1 MDKCQFS
8 EFTYGYCVT
17 EDLVVGKGTTITGA
31 PIFPSLIEEGQQG
44 AGYDLKLERPGI
56 PLFIQFKLVHQ
67 MVRDTAMEAKKGQFK
82 APFYRMHLRRR
93 SLSDQHESLLSLEQS
108 GFEVYYAAP
117 AFHTIEDLNKN
128 YLANCMWDRSFK
140 IRPSKIG
147 KILDD
152 KNHHVSFTTANGP
165 SRRYSEEP
173 SELLHPSSAVQI
185 EKTIRSQ
192 IDAGKKRNFRDQLPE
207 IDAKLEQIVADRNKH
222 RTIDERV
229 ELAELKKTADPIR
242 RTAYLARQFFDCQ
255 LMYMTTREPNTQ
267 V

>member
-1 MDKCQFS
+1 
-8 EFTYGYCVT
+8 
-17 EDLVVGKGTTITGA
+17 
-31 PIFPSLIEEGQQG
+31 
-44 AGYDLKLERPGI
+44 
-56 PLFIQFKLVHQ
+56 
-67 MVRDTAMEAKKGQFK
+67 MEAKKGQFK

-93 SLSDQHESLLSLEQS
+93 SLSDQHESLLPLEQS

-128 YLANCMWDRSFK
+128 YVANCIWDQSFK
-140 IRPSKIG
+140 IRPSRIG

-152 KNHHVSFTTANGP
+152 KKHHVSFKTANGP

-185 EKTIRSQ
+185 EKMIRSQ
-192 IDAGKKRNFRDQLPE
+192 IDAGNKRNFREQLSE

-222 RTIDERV
+222 RAADERV
-229 ELAELKKTADPIR
+229 ELTELRKEIDPIR

-255 LMYMTTREPNTQ
+255 LMYMTLK
-267 V
+267 